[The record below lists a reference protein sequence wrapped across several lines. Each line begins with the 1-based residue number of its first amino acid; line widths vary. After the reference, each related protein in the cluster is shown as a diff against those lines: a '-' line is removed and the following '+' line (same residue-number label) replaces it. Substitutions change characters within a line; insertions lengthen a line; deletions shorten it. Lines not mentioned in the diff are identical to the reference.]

1 MGDNKAMSGCSD
13 EGRLRAYLDDALPA
27 DEHVALGAHLRGC
40 AACRSRLREVEALA
54 TQVGGLLPRAVS
66 QPEPGVA
73 LAQLRATLARER
85 SVPVIHTPKASRRRV
100 PDNVTQR
107 RGVMSLAS
115 RFWSGP
121 RRPGGT
127 RLFAGLTALVMV
139 LGLMAFPPVRALA
152 GQLLQVFRV
161 QNVMFVPIDS
171 ARLQQ
176 LESVDFDPK
185 TLFMA
190 EPELINN
197 PAPPQPVASTAEA
210 AIAAGFTPSEVTSF
224 PSTTLSSEIVVHDRR
239 VVQTQVNVESARQL
253 LEVMGVSDVQLP
265 DALGAEPIVADIP
278 RAVET
283 SYTGADFRL
292 TLNQGRSPDVTLPE
306 GVDLAV
312 LGRAALR
319 LLGIEPQQA
328 EAISRNIDWS
338 STLVVPFPS
347 DVSTIQQVTVG
358 GRQALLVGD
367 GDSHSQLYWQSD
379 DRFYMLEG
387 DGLLEAEIVAAA
399 ESVR

>member
-1 MGDNKAMSGCSD
+1 
-13 EGRLRAYLDDALPA
+13 
-27 DEHVALGAHLRGC
+27 
-40 AACRSRLREVEALA
+40 
-54 TQVGGLLPRAVS
+54 
-66 QPEPGVA
+66 
-73 LAQLRATLARER
+73 
-85 SVPVIHTPKASRRRV
+85 
-100 PDNVTQR
+100 
-107 RGVMSLAS
+107 MSLAS

-121 RRPGGT
+121 RRPV
-127 RLFAGLTALVMV
+127 FAGLTALVMV

-161 QNVMFVPIDS
+161 QNVMFVPIDTD
-171 ARLQQ
+171 RLQQ
-176 LESVDFDPK
+176 LEDVDFDPK

-190 EPELINN
+190 APEVINN
-197 PAPPQPVASTAEA
+197 PAPSQTAASIADA
-210 AIAAGFTPSEVTSF
+210 ANEAGFTPAEVTSF
-224 PSTTLSSEIVVHDRR
+224 PSATQSSEIVVHDRR

-253 LEVMGVSDVQLP
+253 LELMGVSDVQLP
-265 DALGAEPIVADIP
+265 DALGAGPIVADIP

-283 SYTGADFRL
+283 SYTGADYRL
-292 TLNQGRSPDVTLPE
+292 TLRQGPSPDVTLPE

-312 LGRAALR
+312 LGRAGLR
-319 LLGIEPQQA
+319 ILGIPAQQA

-338 STLVVPFPS
+338 STLMVPFPS

-367 GDSHSQLYWQSD
+367 GDEHSQLYWQSD